1 MHRRQV
7 RVVVVRR
14 NVELMRLRQQRDI
27 PRARKPLPRYVDH
40 HNVHRADVEVR
51 AIVADRDQ
59 ILPRGYRAA
68 GAILDLAQTVWLI
81 HVDLHP
87 HHVELLQHP
96 AYLNGRLGLHVEVQ
110 VQRNLNVISDRF
122 LECPNVLLYMPQ
134 QRRRYRLIWGTA
146 PAAEAV
152 AITQVIAAEKDDVRL
167 QRPKTAIP
175 HFMPQVSNRL
185 ERIHRRC
192 PDQLV
197 ITRARRAAM

>member
-14 NVELMRLRQQRDI
+14 NVELMRLGQQRNI

-40 HNVHRADVEVR
+40 HDVHRADVEVR

-68 GAILDLAQTVWLI
+68 GAILHLAQTVRFI

-96 AYLNGRLGLHVEVQ
+96 ANLNRRLRLYVEIQ
-110 VQRNLNVISDRF
+110 VQRYLNVIADRF
-122 LECPNVLLYMPQ
+122 LESPDVLLNMPQ
-134 QRRRYRLIWGTA
+134 QRRRNRLVRGTA

-175 HFMPQVSNRL
+175 HFM
-185 ERIHRRC
+185 
-192 PDQLV
+192 
-197 ITRARRAAM
+197 T